1 MITQILEAL
10 EKGELLFVKL
20 PNESIVIENTNKKIH
35 GETHNKMDNET
46 TQKHS
51 NKLKTFVS
59 CERSGLV
66 LFSIE
71 GTKGTFM
78 FNIERQTAIHNSRM
92 KTSKA
97 TERLVYKQLVPEH
110 LSLKYLKKLEHISPL
125 GKYHQQVEQELRK
138 QLNYSS
144 N

>member
-10 EKGELLFVKL
+10 EKGELLFVTTVDKT
-20 PNESIVIENTNKKIH
+20 IVIENTNKKIH
-35 GETHNKMDNET
+35 GETA
-46 TQKHS
+46 QKHS

-78 FNIERQTAIHNSRM
+78 LNIERQTAIHNSKM

-125 GKYHQQVEQELRK
+125 GKYHQLVEQELRK
-138 QLNYSS
+138 QLNYSTK
-144 N
+144 